1 MPITGGY
8 LMTAAPAVPRTRG
21 GISGFLLILLGAW
34 GAIIPF
40 VGPYFGYAYTP
51 DTTWTYTTGRLWLS
65 ILPGVAALLGG
76 IIVLLAASRPAAMF
90 GAFVALLA
98 GAWFVIGA
106 PILAVVA
113 GTGSNGPGTPVAD
126 PGAAFSAPVM
136 RLLEGLGFYYG
147 LGVVIVMLAAFA
159 LGRFALG
166 RIRAGQHGAP
176 PGTPPPGAPPDDT
189 APVYPQQRYPH
200 SAR

>member
-1 MPITGGY
+1 
-8 LMTAAPAVPRTRG
+8 MTAAPAVPRTRG

-51 DTTWTYTTGRLWLS
+51 DTAWTYTTGRLWLS

-98 GAWFVIGA
+98 GAWFVVGA
-106 PILAVVA
+106 PILAVA
-113 GTGSNGPGTPVAD
+113 TGGSNGPGTPVAG
-126 PGAAFSAPVM
+126 PGAAFSPAVM

-147 LGVVIVMLAAFA
+147 LGIVIAILAAFA
-159 LGRFALG
+159 LGRFAV
-166 RIRAGQHGAP
+166 R
-176 PGTPPPGAPPDDT
+176 
-189 APVYPQQRYPH
+189 PVP
-200 SAR
+200 ARTRSEMAAEFGKAHNS